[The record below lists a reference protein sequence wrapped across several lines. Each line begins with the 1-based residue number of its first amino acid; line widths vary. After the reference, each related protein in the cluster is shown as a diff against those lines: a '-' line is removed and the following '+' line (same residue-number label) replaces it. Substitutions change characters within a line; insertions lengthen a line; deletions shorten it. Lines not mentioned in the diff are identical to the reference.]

1 MGVSGVR
8 GAVTGANPLGALAAH
23 TVNDSLILLPMLA
36 SLPFAGLVFGLAT
49 GWLCVAERR
58 QACS

>member
-1 MGVSGVR
+1 
-8 GAVTGANPLGALAAH
+8 
-23 TVNDSLILLPMLA
+23 LILLPMLA